1 MEKVWYS
8 LLLLSLAGHAFA
20 QLKKELHMMQL
31 NSYRN
36 SRYWRWTQKNFQQ
49 KFVFSTGLI
58 IAGGVF
64 ITLGIALVPAY
75 LGWLFGAGFGA
86 YTLLTEKHKK
96 KLAFTR
102 RSKTLFF
109 TSIGLFL
116 GTSLALLFLL
126 PLHFAFLALAVI
138 DFLAFGW
145 LILAN
150 FALIPVERRIAQW
163 YKDDAKRILKSMPHL
178 KVIGITGSYGKTSV
192 KHFLT
197 RILSEKYNVV
207 MTPGSYNTPM
217 GVTITVRNH
226 LKPIHEIFVCEM
238 GAKQLGDI
246 KELCE
251 LANPQMG
258 ILTAVADQHLDTFGS
273 IENVQKGKF
282 ELINAL
288 PASGTGYMNFDY
300 EYVRNHAP
308 ITHVENYAY
317 SLHQPN
323 TAYQA
328 RDIQY
333 TAKGMKFSVYHQNDR
348 ILDLET
354 KLMGEA
360 NISNILVCCAVAL
373 QLEVP
378 HKSIQFAV
386 KNLQPVK
393 HRMELKRNPGGITIL
408 DDAFNSNPTGAKMAL
423 EVLKKIEGGQKIII
437 TPGMIELADKE
448 YEFNRIL
455 GEQIA
460 DHVDYAI
467 LVGPKQTLPIQEGL
481 KNKNYPEDRLYI
493 ARDLTDANQQLMKVA
508 KAGDVVLYE
517 NDLPDTYNE

>member
-1 MEKVWYS
+1 MENFWYG
-8 LLLLSLAGHAFA
+8 LILLSLAAHAFA

-36 SRYWRWTQKNFQQ
+36 SRYWRWTKKNFNQ
-49 KFVFSTGLI
+49 KLAFSMFLI
-58 IAGGVF
+58 VAGGV
-64 ITLGIALVPAY
+64 LAALNIALIPAY
-75 LGWLFGAGFGA
+75 LGWAFGAGFGA
-86 YTLLTEKHKK
+86 YQLLTEKHKK

-109 TSIGLFL
+109 TAIGLFF
-116 GTSLALLFLL
+116 LASAAIVLFV
-126 PLHFAFLALAVI
+126 PSRFVMLALAII
-138 DFLAFGW
+138 DFMAFSW

-150 FALIPVERRIAQW
+150 FVLIPVERRIARW
-163 YKDDAKRILKSMPHL
+163 YYNDAQRIIKSMPHL
-178 KVIGITGSYGKTSV
+178 KIIGITGSYGKTSV

-197 RILSEKYNVV
+197 RILAEKYNVV

-217 GVTITVRNH
+217 GVTITIRNH
-226 LKPIHEIFVCEM
+226 IKPIHEVFVCEM
-238 GAKQLGDI
+238 GAKQIGDI
-246 KELCE
+246 KELCD
-251 LANPQMG
+251 LASPQIG

-282 ELINAL
+282 ELIDAL
-288 PASGTGYMNFDY
+288 PKDGMGYMNFDY
-300 EYVRNHAP
+300 EYVKNHP
-308 ITHVENYAY
+308 PVTHVANRSYG
-317 SLHQPN
+317 LHQPE
-323 TAYQA
+323 ADYQA
-328 RDIQY
+328 RNVQY
-333 TAKGMKFSVYHQNDR
+333 TSKGMRFSVYHKDEK
-348 ILDLET
+348 IIDLET

-373 QLEVP
+373 HLEVP
-378 HKSIQFAV
+378 IKNIRFAV

-423 EVLKKIEGGQKIII
+423 KVLKQIEGGQKVII
-437 TPGMIELADKE
+437 TPGMIELAEKE
-448 YEFNRIL
+448 YELNKIL

-493 ARDLTDANQQLMKVA
+493 ARNLTDANQHLMKIA

>member
-1 MEKVWYS
+1 MEKVWYG
-8 LLLLSLAGHAFA
+8 LILASFAVYAFTL
-20 QLKKELHMMQL
+20 LKKELHMMQL

-36 SRYWRWTQKNFQQ
+36 SRYRRWTQKNFNQ
-49 KFVFSTGLI
+49 KFTFSIFLLI
-58 IAGGVF
+58 TGGV
-64 ITLGIALVPAY
+64 LVLLNVALIPAY
-75 LGWLFGAGFGA
+75 IGWIGGASLGA
-86 YTLLTEKHKK
+86 YRLLTEKHKK
-96 KLAFTR
+96 KLVFTR
-102 RSKTLFF
+102 RAKTLFF
-109 TSIGLFL
+109 TSLGVFL
-116 GTSLALLFLL
+116 AIAATLALLL
-126 PLHFAFLALAVI
+126 PLKFVMLGWALMSFIAFS
-138 DFLAFGW
+138 W
-145 LILAN
+145 LIIAN
-150 FALIPVERRIAQW
+150 FLLIPVERRIAQW
-163 YKDDAKRILKSMPHL
+163 YKDDAKRILQSMPHL

-226 LKPIHEIFVCEM
+226 LKPIHEVFVCEM
-238 GAKQLGDI
+238 GAKQIGDI
-246 KELCE
+246 KELCD
-251 LANPQMG
+251 LANPEIG

-273 IENVQKGKF
+273 IQNVQKGKF
-282 ELINAL
+282 ELIDAL
-288 PASGTGYMNFDY
+288 PSHGVGYMNFDY

-308 ITHVENYAY
+308 ITHVENHAY
-317 SLHQPN
+317 SLNQD

-328 RDIQY
+328 KNVEY
-333 TAKGMKFSVYHQNDR
+333 TPKGMKFSVYYQNEKV
-348 ILDLET
+348 LDLET

-373 QLEVP
+373 KLEVP
-378 HKSIQFAV
+378 VKSIQFAV

-423 EVLKKIEGGQKIII
+423 EVLKKIEGGQKVII
-437 TPGMIELADKE
+437 TPGMIELAEKE
-448 YEFNRIL
+448 YELNRIL

-460 DHVDYAI
+460 EHVDYAI

-481 KNKNYPEDRLYI
+481 KNKNYPEDRLYV
-493 ARDLTDANQQLMKVA
+493 ARNLTDANQHLMQIA

-517 NDLPDTYNE
+517 NDLPDTFNE

>member
-1 MEKVWYS
+1 MEKIWQVLVLISFMGY
-8 LLLLSLAGHAFA
+8 GFA

-36 SRYWRWTQKNFQQ
+36 SRYRRWTQKNLNQ
-49 KFVFSTGLI
+49 KFTFSIFLLVTG
-58 IAGGVF
+58 GGLV
-64 ITLGIALVPAY
+64 LLQIALVPAY
-75 LGWLFGAGFGA
+75 IGWIGGASLGA
-86 YTLLTEKHKK
+86 YRLLTEKHKK
-96 KLAFTR
+96 KLVFTR

-109 TSIGLFL
+109 TSIGIFVALA
-116 GTSLALLFLL
+116 TTLALTL
-126 PLHFAFLALAVI
+126 PLKFVMLGWALMIFMTFV
-138 DFLAFGW
+138 W
-145 LILAN
+145 LIVAN
-150 FALIPVERRIAQW
+150 FLLIPVERRIAQW
-163 YKDDAKRILKSMPHL
+163 YKDDAKKILKSMPHL

-226 LKPIHEIFVCEM
+226 LKPIHEVFVCEM
-238 GAKQLGDI
+238 GAKQIGDI
-246 KELCE
+246 KELCD
-251 LANPQMG
+251 LANPEIG

-273 IENVQKGKF
+273 ITNVQKGKF
-282 ELINAL
+282 ELMDAL
-288 PASGTGYMNFDY
+288 PAHGVGYLNFDY

-308 ITHVENYAY
+308 IAHVVNQAY
-317 SLHQPN
+317 SLNQE
-323 TAYQA
+323 TDYQA
-328 RDIQY
+328 KDIAY
-333 TAKGMKFSVYHQNDR
+333 TAKGMKFSVYYQQEKV
-348 ILDLET
+348 LDLET

-378 HKSIQFAV
+378 TKSIQFAV

-423 EVLKKIEGGQKIII
+423 EVLKKIEGGQKVII
-437 TPGMIELADKE
+437 TPGMIELAEKE
-448 YEFNRIL
+448 HELNCIL

-481 KNKNYPEDRLYI
+481 RNKNYPEDRLYI
-493 ARDLTDANQQLMKVA
+493 AQNLTDANQHLMQIA

-517 NDLPDTYNE
+517 NDLPDTFNE

>member
-1 MEKVWYS
+1 MEKIWFG
-8 LLLLSLAGHAFA
+8 LILLSLAAHAFA

-36 SRYWRWTQKNFQQ
+36 SRYWSWTKKNFSQ
-49 KFVFSTGLI
+49 KLVFSVLLMA
-58 IAGGVF
+58 IAGG
-64 ITLGIALVPAY
+64 LALLKIVSILAY
-75 LGWLFGAGFGA
+75 LIWIFGAGFGA
-86 YTLLTEKHKK
+86 YRLLTEKHKK

-102 RSKTLFF
+102 RAKTLFF
-109 TSIGLFL
+109 TSIGLFVA
-116 GTSLALLFLL
+116 TSIVVVWFVPTKFTMLTLVFM
-126 PLHFAFLALAVI
+126 
-138 DFLAFGW
+138 DFMAFGW

-150 FALIPVERRIAQW
+150 FVLIPVEQHIAQW
-163 YKDDAKRILKSMPHL
+163 YYADARRIIKSMPQL

-217 GVTITVRNH
+217 GVTITIRNH
-226 LKPIHEIFVCEM
+226 IKPIHEIFVCEM
-238 GAKQLGDI
+238 GAKQIGDI
-246 KELCE
+246 KELCD
-251 LANPQMG
+251 LAHPQIG

-273 IENVQKGKF
+273 IENIQKGKF
-282 ELINAL
+282 ELIDAL
-288 PASGTGYMNFDY
+288 PKDGVGYLNFDY
-300 EYVRNHAP
+300 EYVKNHPP
-308 ITHVENYAY
+308 ITHVENHAY
-317 SLHQPN
+317 GLHQPE
-323 TAYQA
+323 ADYQA
-328 RDIQY
+328 RDLQY
-333 TAKGMKFSVYHQNDR
+333 TAKGMQFSVYHKNEKVME
-348 ILDLET
+348 LET

-360 NISNILVCCAVAL
+360 NMSNILVCCAVAL
-373 QLEVP
+373 RFDVP
-378 HKSIQFAV
+378 IKNIQFAV

-408 DDAFNSNPTGAKMAL
+408 DDAFNSNPAGAKMAL
-423 EVLKKIEGGQKIII
+423 NVLKQIEGGQKVII
-437 TPGMIELADKE
+437 TPGMIELAEKE
-448 YEFNRIL
+448 YELNKVL

-460 DHVDYAI
+460 EHVDYAI

-493 ARDLTDANQQLMKVA
+493 ARNLTDANQHLMKIA

>member
-1 MEKVWYS
+1 MEKVWHVFI
-8 LLLLSLAGHAFA
+8 LASFAGYAFA
-20 QLKKELHMMQL
+20 LLKKELHMMQL

-36 SRYWRWTQKNFQQ
+36 SRYRRWTQKNLHQ
-49 KFVFSTGLI
+49 KLTFSLFLLIASGLL
-58 IAGGVF
+58 VLF
-64 ITLGIALVPAY
+64 NVALIPAY
-75 LGWLFGAGFGA
+75 LGWIVGAGWGTYSLF
-86 YTLLTEKHKK
+86 TEKHKK
-96 KLAFTR
+96 KLVFTR
-102 RSKTLFF
+102 RAKTLFF
-109 TSIGLFL
+109 TSL
-116 GTSLALLFLL
+116 GVFVVLATTIALLV
-126 PLHFAFLALAVI
+126 PLKFVMLGWAFMVLI
-138 DFLAFGW
+138 AFVW
-145 LILAN
+145 LIVAN
-150 FALIPVERRIAQW
+150 FLLIPVERRISQW

-226 LKPIHEIFVCEM
+226 LKPIHEVFVCEM
-238 GAKQLGDI
+238 GAKQIGDI
-246 KELCE
+246 KELCD
-251 LANPQMG
+251 LANPQIG

-273 IENVQKGKF
+273 IENIQKGKF
-282 ELINAL
+282 ELIDSL
-288 PASGTGYMNFDY
+288 PSSGVGYMNFDY

-317 SLHQPN
+317 SLGQD

-328 RDIQY
+328 RDVEY
-333 TAKGMKFSVYHQNDR
+333 TPRGMKLSVYYQNEKV
-348 ILDLET
+348 LDLET

-373 QLEVP
+373 KLEVP
-378 HKSIQFAV
+378 IKSIQFAV

-423 EVLKKIEGGQKIII
+423 EVLKKIEGGQKVII
-437 TPGMIELADKE
+437 TPGMIELAEKE
-448 YEFNRIL
+448 YELNRVL

-467 LVGPKQTLPIQEGL
+467 LVGRKQTLPIQEGL
-481 KNKNYPEDRLYI
+481 KNKNYPEDRLYV
-493 ARDLTDANQQLMKVA
+493 ARNLTDANQHLMQIA

>member
-1 MEKVWYS
+1 MEKIWYG
-8 LLLLSLAGHAFA
+8 LILASFAAHAFA

-36 SRYWRWTQKNFQQ
+36 SRFRRWTQKNFKQ
-49 KFVFSTGLI
+49 KFTISLFLMLGGGITAWLGSPAFI
-58 IAGGVF
+58 AWIAGA
-64 ITLGIALVPAY
+64 TLGAY
-75 LGWLFGAGFGA
+75 R
-86 YTLLTEKHKK
+86 LLTEKHKK

-102 RSKTLFF
+102 RAKTLFF
-109 TSIGLFL
+109 TSL
-116 GTSLALLFLL
+116 GVFAIVSTTVAILL
-126 PLHFAFLALAVI
+126 PLKFILLAWVVI
-138 DFLAFGW
+138 DFLAFVW
-145 LILAN
+145 LIVAN
-150 FALIPVERRIAQW
+150 FLLIPVERRISQW

-178 KVIGITGSYGKTSV
+178 KIIGITGSYGKTSV

-226 LKPIHEIFVCEM
+226 LKPIHEVFVCEM
-238 GAKQLGDI
+238 GAKQIGDI
-246 KELCE
+246 KELCD
-251 LANPQMG
+251 LANPEMG

-282 ELINAL
+282 ELIDAL
-288 PASGTGYMNFDY
+288 PSHGVGYMNFDY

-308 ITHVENYAY
+308 ITHVENYSY
-317 SLHQPN
+317 SLNQDS
-323 TAYQA
+323 AYQA
-328 RDIQY
+328 KDVTY
-333 TAKGMKFSVYHQNDR
+333 TSKGMKLSVYYQGEKVM
-348 ILDLET
+348 DLET

-373 QLEVP
+373 KLDVP
-378 HKSIQFAV
+378 IKSIQFAV

-408 DDAFNSNPTGAKMAL
+408 DDAFNSNPIGAKMAL
-423 EVLKKIEGGQKIII
+423 EVLKKIDGGQKVII
-437 TPGMIELADKE
+437 TPGMIELAEKE
-448 YEFNRIL
+448 YELNRIL

-460 DHVDYAI
+460 DHADYAI

-481 KNKNYPEDRLYI
+481 KNKNYPENRMYV
-493 ARDLTDANQQLMKVA
+493 ARNLTDANQHLMQIA

-517 NDLPDTYNE
+517 NDLPDTFNE

>member
-1 MEKVWYS
+1 
-8 LLLLSLAGHAFA
+8 
-20 QLKKELHMMQL
+20 MMQL

-36 SRYWRWTQKNFQQ
+36 SRYWRWTKKNFSQ
-49 KFVFSTGLI
+49 KIAFSMMVMLI
-58 IAGGVF
+58 GGV
-64 ITLGIALVPAY
+64 LVMANIALIPAY
-75 LGWLFGAGFGA
+75 LIWIFGAGFGA
-86 YTLLTEKHKK
+86 YKLLTEKHKK
-96 KLAFTR
+96 ALAFTR

-109 TSIGLFL
+109 TSIGLFVVA
-116 GTSLALLFLL
+116 SAILALFLPPRFVLFTW
-126 PLHFAFLALAVI
+126 AVI
-138 DFLAFGW
+138 DFMAFGW
-145 LILAN
+145 LALGN
-150 FALIPVERRIAQW
+150 FVLIPVERRIARW
-163 YKDDAKRILKSMPHL
+163 YYNDARRIIQSMPHL

-217 GVTITVRNH
+217 GVTITIRNH

-246 KELCE
+246 KELCD
-251 LANPQMG
+251 LAAPQMG
-258 ILTAVADQHLDTFGS
+258 ILTAVADQHLETFGS

-282 ELINAL
+282 ELLDAL
-288 PASGTGYMNFDY
+288 PKDGVGYMNFDY
-300 EYVRNHAP
+300 EYIRNHSP
-308 ITHVENYAY
+308 ITHVANHAY
-317 SLHQPN
+317 SLNQSN

-333 TAKGMKFSVYHQNDR
+333 TAKGMQFSVYYQNEKMF
-348 ILDLET
+348 DLET

-360 NISNILVCCAVAL
+360 NISNILVCCAVAVKL
-373 QLEVP
+373 DVSV
-378 HKSIQFAV
+378 KSIQFAV

-423 EVLKKIEGGQKIII
+423 NVLKQIEGGQKIII

-448 YEFNRIL
+448 YELNRIL

-460 DHVDYAI
+460 EHVDYAI
-467 LVGPKQTLPIQEGL
+467 LVGPKKTLPIQEGL
-481 KNKNYPEDRLYI
+481 KNKNYPETKLYV
-493 ARDLTDANQQLMKVA
+493 ARNLTDANQQLMKIA
-508 KAGDVVLYE
+508 TKGDVVLYE